1 MSRLDASSRSAA
13 QARRGRRR
21 GDGMSTGVDRR
32 APWRALAG
40 IGAGAG
46 LFALYAQGGA
56 GFLLGFVALVPW
68 LLVLDRARGF
78 AGAAWRGLLMAV
90 AFVVAVFS
98 WFGAALDAYT
108 GIGGLAAVLVLAACA
123 PLLQPQLLAFA
134 LVRHAVGRRH
144 DAGLRALA
152 GACAFVGTEW
162 LWPKLLGDTLGHGL
176 LPSAWLR
183 QSADL
188 GGAAGLTFALILVN
202 ESLAHAIARRR
213 EGARASLAPL
223 GFALALPIVLAGYGA
238 WRLDALRTSLAEP
251 APSLR
256 IGLVQSALVDYE
268 RRRAEVGAYA
278 VVREVLDTHF
288 ALSRAALEHHG
299 VDALL
304 WSETVYPTTF
314 AQPRSEDGAALDR
327 EILDFA
333 TAAGAPIVFG
343 TYDRDDA
350 GEYNAAAFIEPGGD
364 LLGFYRKTHPF
375 PLTEHVPA
383 WLDMPW
389 LRRALPWLG
398 TWQPGDG
405 ARVLP
410 LRAADGRELNV
421 VPLICLD
428 DVRPRLALDGARLGA
443 QAIIGLSNDSWFSTR
458 PIGARLHLAV
468 AAFRSIETRMPQ
480 VRVTSNGLSAV
491 IDPTG
496 EVLAHTRMGDRAVL
510 AAEIPLRDPPAT
522 LMRAWGDWVG
532 GVASAGLLLLGLA
545 TVARTLRRAHAV
557 DPTPRPGTPATLETS
572 LAVLTPGWRAV
583 LAALRVAAGAG
594 LLWLAW
600 RMYAGDGWQVNS
612 LAQLRTFSFAVV
624 APLLLAAAIMQGFA
638 ATMRIGNGV
647 LSLQRRV
654 RRIEIPLDRIVAVR
668 RWRLPLPGH
677 GVTLVM
683 QSGRRFGLL
692 PDDPHAFARMLAAA
706 DRTPR
711 TGTGLAHWL
720 AVRSDVRAAVPR
732 RALDHP
738 LLKFV
743 AFPLLPALVAFRLH
757 QHIAFGGSFGEAQT
771 YGIAAWLAGLLIWWA
786 AWALG
791 LMLFAAALRVVVEA
805 VALVSR
811 PAAAG
816 RRAIETLVRL
826 VYYLGVPLWLA
837 LRLLGG

>member
-1 MSRLDASSRSAA
+1 MSEAA
-13 QARRGRRR
+13 GRPPR
-21 GDGMSTGVDRR
+21 
-32 APWRALAG
+32 WLALAG
-40 IGAGAG
+40 IAAGAG
-46 LFALYAQGGA
+46 LLALYARGGPA
-56 GFLLGFVALVPW
+56 HLLGFVALVPW
-68 LLVLDRARGF
+68 LLVLDRARGYRD
-78 AGAAWRGLLMAV
+78 AAWRGLLMAV
-90 AFVVAVFS
+90 AFVVAVFA

-108 GIGGLAAVLVLAACA
+108 GIGSALATLVLAACA

-144 DAGLRALA
+144 GVALRALA
-152 GACAFVGTEW
+152 GACAWVGTEW

-176 LPSAWLR
+176 LPSPWLR
-183 QSADL
+183 QFAEI
-188 GGAAGLTFALILVN
+188 GGAAGLSFMLILVN
-202 ESLAHAIARRR
+202 EALAHAIARRR
-213 EGARASLAPL
+213 EGARALLAPL
-223 GFALALPIVLAGYGA
+223 GLALALPLVVAAYGA
-238 WRLDALRTSLAEP
+238 WRLDALRTILAEP

-327 EILDFA
+327 EILDFT
-333 TAAGAPIVFG
+333 TAAGVPLVFG

-350 GEYNAAAFIEPGGD
+350 GEYNAAAFIEPHAG
-364 LLGFYRKTHPF
+364 LLGFYRKTHLF
-375 PLTEHVPA
+375 PLTEYVPA
-383 WLDMPW
+383 WLDRAA

-410 LRAADGRELNV
+410 LRSADGRELNV

-428 DVRPRLALDGARLGA
+428 DVRPALAIEGARLGA
-443 QAIIGLSNDSWFSTR
+443 QAILGLSNDSWFSTR
-458 PIGARLHLAV
+458 PIGAHLHLAV

-480 VRVTSNGLSAV
+480 VRVTNNGLSAI

-496 EVLAHTRMGDRAVL
+496 EVIAHTQMGDRAVL

-532 GVASAGLLLLGLA
+532 GVATGVLLLFALA
-545 TVARTLRRAHAV
+545 AGARTLRRA
-557 DPTPRPGTPATLETS
+557 RGTGPLPDSMAPHQTS
-572 LAVLTPGWRAV
+572 LTVLTPGSRVV
-583 LAALRVAAGAG
+583 LGVLRIAAGAG

-612 LAQLRTFSFAVV
+612 LAQLRIFAFAVV
-624 APLLLAAAIMQGFA
+624 APLLLGAAIMQGFA
-638 ATMRIGNGV
+638 ATLRVDNGL
-647 LSLQRRV
+647 LSLQLRA
-654 RRIEIPLDRIVAVR
+654 RRIEIPLDRVVAVR
-668 RWRLPLPGH
+668 RWRLPLPGP
-677 GVTLVM
+677 GVTLVLR
-683 QSGRRFGLL
+683 SGRGFGLL
-692 PDDPHAFARMLAAA
+692 PQDPHAFARMLAAV
-706 DRTPR
+706 DRAPC
-711 TGTGLAHWL
+711 TGPGLTHAL
-720 AVRSDVRAAVPR
+720 AARAEVRAAVAR
-732 RALDHP
+732 HVLDHP

-757 QHIAFGGSFGEAQT
+757 QHIAFGSTFGEAQT
-771 YGIAAWLAGLLIWWA
+771 YGVAAWFAGLLIWWA

-791 LMLFAAALRVVVEA
+791 LMLFAAALRVAVEA
-805 VALVSR
+805 IVLVSR
-811 PAAAG
+811 PAASG

-837 LRLLGG
+837 LRLLAG